1 MALLKDIKKDNG
13 LKTDYHRI
21 IQYSILKDEKK
32 VQILI
37 HGYIDKTYRE
47 IEKQFQD
54 EALEIEN
61 VKNELEELMTLNVGG
76 SKNDEIGILSEKVTN
91 YYTTDRSAIR
101 YATEVAYT
109 LDYDDTFDYTFES
122 VYNLLKKEDVYV
134 DSEDV

>member
-1 MALLKDIKKDNG
+1 MALSKDIKKDNG

-21 IQYSILKDEKK
+21 VQYSILKDEKK

-37 HGYIDKTYRE
+37 HGYVNKTYRD

-54 EALEIEN
+54 EALEIED
-61 VKNELEELMTLNVGG
+61 VKKALEELMKQNIDS
-76 SKNDEIGILSEKVTN
+76 SKNEEIAILSEKLTN
-91 YYTTDRSAIR
+91 YYSTDRSAVR
-101 YATEVAYT
+101 YATEVTYT

-122 VYNLLKKEDVYV
+122 VYDLLKKEDVYV